1 MKRFGNITKYDVER
15 TSRIFDAIAKRVVT
29 SLGPDSD
36 MSLRHITGESHIGSE
51 KDRVTATK
59 DGYTILT
66 AFKTIDKFE
75 QAIINT
81 SYETTRLNNDSSGD
95 GTTTAYVFFAK
106 AFTEIY
112 KRVYLIYCEKFTE
125 MDKDKF
131 HERTGLKRRVTSGQ
145 FINLMKKAARLL
157 IHMVFQGHCSLV
169 TDYDK
174 LLDIALISLNHDED
188 MLAPLKALLLDLKE
202 RKISPRNVNIN
213 ITRLGTS
220 DTTSFNVSNG
230 FLVSGSLYLRPAGLD
245 KLENARVLYIGD
257 NIKTMD
263 TVTGI
268 KNFMTATYDHY
279 KKTGERFLIIAD
291 AFDDV
296 QNLHYF
302 EKMYTDMAKTEE
314 GWTDADRHVFITEIS
329 NKKGIEYSDYI
340 EDMLVYFGGSIGRHN
355 LNVSNY
361 SAKTDAYAMYRH
373 DEIKKEKPEL
383 SEEEITKILLDERDR
398 YMDTINHPALVK
410 DVIFNGSFSWLPL
423 VKIDN
428 ANDFAWMSIK
438 HQNEEDSRAQTPFLL
453 SHIDKLIKELDET
466 KSLRR
471 KQSLIYRLDNLNQ
484 SFATIDIGGTTE
496 TEGDILF
503 SATMDAVKAVNS
515 ASKKG
520 VVSGLMFPTMTTA
533 AHLEEELHKFNNE
546 GIALSTGTEDMLKT
560 CGISLVNYEMK
571 VLEHIVGAVATAA
584 KFISHNIMYNA
595 GMNEDEI
602 LDVQNHMISLYK
614 TEVIENKKKM
624 PLLGYDVLSYDYS
637 DSILSPFES
646 EKAYISGLVVIN
658 TFMSPTLFIHA
669 DEMCAHNAEQGENNL
684 YD

>member
-36 MSLRHITGESHIGSE
+36 MSLRHITGTSAIGSD

-112 KRVYLIYCEKFTE
+112 KRVYLEFCKKFTE
-125 MDKDKF
+125 IDKTKF
-131 HERTGLKRRVTSGQ
+131 QEKTGLKRRVTSGQ

-157 IHMVFQGHCSLV
+157 IHLVFQGHCSLV

-188 MLAPLKALLLDLKE
+188 MLAPLKELLLELKRRE
-202 RKISPRNVNIN
+202 ISPRNVNIN
-213 ITRLGTS
+213 ITRMGTS
-220 DTTSFNVSNG
+220 DSTSYNISNG
-230 FLVSGSLYLRPAGLD
+230 FLVSGSLYLRPAGMD
-245 KLENARVLYIGD
+245 TLENARALYIGD

-263 TVTGI
+263 TVEGI
-268 KNFMTATYDHY
+268 KNFMKATYDHY
-279 KKTGERFLIIAD
+279 KNTGERFLIIAD
-291 AFDDV
+291 AFDDI

-302 EKMYTDMAKTEE
+302 EKMYTDMAKTED
-314 GWTDADRHVFITEIS
+314 GWSDADRHVFITEIS

-355 LNVSNY
+355 INVSNY
-361 SAKTDAYAMYRH
+361 SSKADAYAMYRR
-373 DEIKKEKPEL
+373 DEIKKENPEYT
-383 SEEEITKILLDERDR
+383 EQQIHDMLLVERDN
-398 YMDTINHPALVK
+398 YMANPVDLIK

-423 VKIDN
+423 VKVEN
-428 ANDFAWMSIK
+428 ANDFAWIAIK
-438 HQNEEDSRAQTPFLL
+438 HQNDETTRAQTPFLMQ
-453 SHIDKLIKELDET
+453 HIEKLIAELEET
-466 KSLRR
+466 KSIKR

-503 SATMDAVKAVNS
+503 SATLDAVKAVNS

-520 VVSGLMFPTMTTA
+520 VVTGMMFPTMTTA
-533 AHLEEELHKFNNE
+533 AHLEKELHEFNNNGVE
-546 GIALSTGTEDMLKT
+546 LSNRTEQLLVS
-560 CGISLVNYEMK
+560 CGISLENYEIK
-571 VLEHIVGAVATAA
+571 VLEHIIGAVTVAA

-602 LDVQNHMISLYK
+602 TEVQEHMISLYES
-614 TEVIENKKKM
+614 EVIGQGKKM
-624 PLLGYDVLSYDYS
+624 PLTGYDVLSYEYS

-669 DEMCAHNAEQGENNL
+669 DEMCAHNAEQGENHL